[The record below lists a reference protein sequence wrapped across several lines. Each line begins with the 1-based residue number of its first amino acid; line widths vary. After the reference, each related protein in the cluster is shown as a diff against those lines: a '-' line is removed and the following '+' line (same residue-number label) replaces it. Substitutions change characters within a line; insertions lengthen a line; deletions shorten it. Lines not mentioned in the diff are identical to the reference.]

1 MLCVLSPLLWFWS
14 PPAQSRVCCQ
24 FASWHCHYRSF
35 MDLITLIV
43 SGLCWHLTA
52 PALAVKPELPAVG
65 ALTPDN
71 KSGSPCPSMR
81 SWGLMTEPFL
91 SWFFRATNEVQPPHE
106 WERYHLRPAHPAV
119 SSKGRGA
126 GDHVG
131 LFCSLTGHDHLSVLR
146 RHMLASQLHSI
157 SSALRAA
164 SRLGGLNL
172 YRVGCYIIS
181 TGDWPHRG

>member
-24 FASWHCHYRSF
+24 FASWYCHYRSF

-81 SWGLMTEPFL
+81 SWGLMTELFL
-91 SWFFRATNEVQPPHE
+91 SWFFRFHIKCQI
-106 WERYHLRPAHPAV
+106 LKV
-119 SSKGRGA
+119 SSLIFPLLQCLL
-126 GDHVG
+126 VP
-131 LFCSLTGHDHLSVLR
+131 LPNLWFNYSPNFLTVFQSFTPMCNLLWVKDLCVS
-146 RHMLASQLHSI
+146 SI
-157 SSALRAA
+157 L
-164 SRLGGLNL
+164 
-172 YRVGCYIIS
+172 II
-181 TGDWPHRG
+181 